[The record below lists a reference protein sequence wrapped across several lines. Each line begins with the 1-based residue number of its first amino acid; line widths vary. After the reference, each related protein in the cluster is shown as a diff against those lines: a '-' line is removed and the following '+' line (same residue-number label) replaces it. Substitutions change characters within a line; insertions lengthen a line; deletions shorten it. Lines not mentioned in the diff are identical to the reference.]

1 MEPQRLPPPSEGDGD
16 GGQQGVEYVDRA
28 LLPPRLED
36 AQIAAMSV
44 AQAREAIT
52 AIDATRS
59 WSVDD
64 HSRARLDHERAQ
76 LVARVNRGS

>member
-1 MEPQRLPPPSEGDGD
+1 
-16 GGQQGVEYVDRA
+16 
-28 LLPPRLED
+28 
-36 AQIAAMSV
+36 MSV